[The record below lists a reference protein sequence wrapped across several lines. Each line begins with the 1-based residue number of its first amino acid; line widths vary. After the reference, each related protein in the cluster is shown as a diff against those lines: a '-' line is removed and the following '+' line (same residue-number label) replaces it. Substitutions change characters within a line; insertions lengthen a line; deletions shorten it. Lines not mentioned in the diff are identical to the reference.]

1 MILLPQKTPVFNRFA
16 LAGSFMQ
23 RPRFVQA
30 AARGRTLATP
40 IEREKMLQCAS
51 LPIRNERNPV
61 NSRTRRAFAASYLIL
76 IAVCAAAADKRS
88 LDANDFD
95 RLLAVDS
102 PVCSRDGRWIAY
114 TVEGSDLDADERK
127 SSIWM
132 VNYEGTEDVRL
143 TGSADSASNPKF
155 SPDGRYVS
163 FLSTRGPDAKAQIY
177 LLDRRGGEAQAL
189 TSVSGDIGGYD
200 WSPDGSRL
208 VISMSPGEAA
218 ADGGG
223 SAIAHGA
230 KAPKPIVTDRLH
242 FKEDVTGY
250 LTAADHAQ
258 LNLLDIAAKK
268 LEPLTADSG
277 MDDTSPTWSPDGK
290 TVAFFGARD
299 GDADQS
305 GMRQLYLLDARPGS
319 SPRKLADF
327 YAPNK
332 AALLWTTDGKHLIFT
347 SGLEARLNAY
357 IQDRL
362 SIVAVGGGN
371 PKVLTER
378 LDRALSSPALAA
390 DGASVNAILEDDGVE
405 VPVGVRLDTG
415 SVERRVEGK
424 LSATALCSGGG
435 HVAAA
440 LSTDSTVPE
449 IYAIESAGPRKLTSH
464 NDELVSQL
472 ALGPVEEISFPSR
485 DGTKIHGLIVK
496 PANFQAGRT
505 YPTLLW
511 IHGGPNGQDS
521 HGLPVDTYA
530 LALERQWFAAHGY
543 VVLAPN
549 YRGSSGRGA
558 AFANTIAA
566 DWGNKEVADLLAAVD
581 YAVREKIADPRRLG
595 IGGWSY
601 GGILTDYTIASDPR
615 FKAAISGA
623 GSGNQLSM
631 YGSDEYILQYN
642 AELGPPWRTPE
653 RWLRVSYPFFHA
665 DRIKTP
671 TLFLGGDKD
680 FNVPIAGGEQ
690 MYAALRTLG
699 VPTQLVVYPGQFH
712 LLTRPS
718 FIKDCV
724 QRYLEWFDRY
734 LAPAA
739 Q

>member
-1 MILLPQKTPVFNRFA
+1 MNLHA
-16 LAGSFMQ
+16 
-23 RPRFVQA
+23 
-30 AARGRTLATP
+30 
-40 IEREKMLQCAS
+40 
-51 LPIRNERNPV
+51 
-61 NSRTRRAFAASYLIL
+61 RRAVAAPCLAL
-76 IAVCAAAADKRS
+76 IALCAAAADKRP
-88 LDANDFD
+88 LEANDFD
-95 RLLAVDS
+95 RLLAVDD

-127 SSIWM
+127 TSVWM
-132 VNYEGTEDVRL
+132 VNFEGTEDVRL
-143 TGSADSASNPKF
+143 TGTLDSASNPKF

-163 FLSTRGPDAKAQIY
+163 YLATRGPNAKAQIY
-177 LLDRRGGEAQAL
+177 LLDRRGGEAQTL

-208 VISMSPGEAA
+208 VISMSPGDAA

-223 SAIAHGA
+223 SAAAHIAA
-230 KAPKPIVTDRLH
+230 VPKPIVIDRLH

-250 LTAADHAQ
+250 LTAEDHAQ
-258 LNLLDIAAKK
+258 LYLLDIAAKK
-268 LEPLTADSG
+268 LVPLTADTG
-277 MDDTSPTWSPDGK
+277 VDYGSPTWSPDGK

-299 GDADQS
+299 RDADRS
-305 GMRQLYLLDARPGS
+305 GIRQLYLIDARPGS
-319 SPRKLADF
+319 APRKVADF

-332 AALLWTTDGKHLIFT
+332 AALLWTTDGKHLVFT
-347 SGLEARLNAY
+347 SGLEGRLNAY

-362 SIVAVGGGN
+362 SIVAVSGGS
-371 PKVLTER
+371 PTVLTER
-378 LDRALSSPALAA
+378 LDRALSSPAMAA
-390 DGASVNAILEDDGVE
+390 DGGSVNAIIEDDGVE
-405 VPVGVRLDTG
+405 VPVSVRLDTG
-415 SVERRVEGK
+415 KVERRIDGK

-440 LSTDSTVPE
+440 VSTDSTVPE
-449 IYAIESAGPRKLTSH
+449 IYAIESGKLRKLTSH

-472 ALGPVEEISFPSR
+472 ALGSVEEISFPSR
-485 DGTKIHGLIVK
+485 DGTKIHGLMVK
-496 PANFQAGRT
+496 PANFQRGHT
-505 YPTLLW
+505 YPTLSW

-521 HGLPVDTYA
+521 HGLVVDTYP

-543 VVLAPN
+543 VVLAVN
-549 YRGSSGRGA
+549 YRGSSGRGE
-558 AFANTIAA
+558 AFANAIAA
-566 DWGNKEVADLLAAVD
+566 DWGNKEVADLLAGVD
-581 YAVREKIADPRRLG
+581 YAVREGIADPNRLG

-601 GGILTDYTIASDPR
+601 GGLLTDYTIASDPR
-615 FKAAISGA
+615 FKSAISGA

-642 AELGPPWRTPE
+642 AELDPPWRTPE

-699 VPTQLVVYPGQFH
+699 VPTGLVVYPDQHH

-718 FIKDCV
+718 YIKDRV
-724 QRYLEWFDRY
+724 QRYLAWFDRY

-739 Q
+739 P